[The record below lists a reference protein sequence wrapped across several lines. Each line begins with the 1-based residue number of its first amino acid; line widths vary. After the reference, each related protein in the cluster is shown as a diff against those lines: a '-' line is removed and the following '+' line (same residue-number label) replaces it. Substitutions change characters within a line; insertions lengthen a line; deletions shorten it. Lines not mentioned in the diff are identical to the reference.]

1 MLLFA
6 IGALCFAAAIAAPIS
21 PPPKAGG
28 WGWDDLGFAIHAQ
41 AFLRLAG
48 CVVFPAMFAA
58 GALASRGYARAFCLG
73 SMLPAIMPLA
83 LVCSSVSWDKVPTG
97 FIKAVDPFQQWIW
110 AFSGQIVR
118 LWAAAP
124 CVGLACIVASWLLR
138 LGDGTA
144 KPGRRRL
151 SRAVFLALACACMA
165 AADADP
171 SLLDHLIS
179 FDARLA
185 IGTVLRTLTPAILSV
200 GAVES
205 EGAFR
210 AFCTGGSL
218 AALVPVLHECNRG
231 IHDSHDVPLIVWA
244 LVPCVGL
251 VSVTF
256 YRLFQRSKANE

>member
-6 IGALCFAAAIAAPIS
+6 IGVVCFAAAIAAPIP
-21 PPPKAGG
+21 PPPKPGG
-28 WGWDDLGFAIHAQ
+28 WGWNDLGFAIHAQ

-58 GALASRGYARAFCLG
+58 GTLASRGYARAFCLG

-110 AFSGQIVR
+110 AFSAQIVR

-124 CVGLACIVASWLLR
+124 CVGLACIVARWLLR
-138 LGDGTA
+138 LGGGLA
-144 KPGRRRL
+144 PSLGRL
-151 SRAVFLALACACMA
+151 SRVPFLAMAGACMA

-185 IGTVLRTLTPAILSV
+185 LGTALRTLTPAILSV

-205 EGAFR
+205 EGGFR
-210 AFCTGGSL
+210 AFCAGGSL

-256 YRLFQRSKANE
+256 YRLFQRGKANE